1 MNDLKALAKKD
12 PAQLARPDVQA
23 LTPYQSARRIA
34 AAAGIQGDIWL
45 NANESSDAD
54 PMAPL
59 ERFFNRYPEPQPE
72 AVVKAYA
79 TYAGLNENQVLVTRG
94 GDEGIELFV
103 RTFCRPEKE
112 AILQFPPTYGM
123 YSVSAQTNGA
133 EVINLV
139 TSPENNWVPNVD
151 VAIEVLNQR
160 PEIKVVF
167 VCSPGNP
174 TGNLVPSD
182 VLETLAKATQG
193 RAILVIDEAYI
204 EFAPETTA
212 VNLLAQYPH
221 VALIRTLSKAFAL
234 AGLRC
239 GFVLSS
245 PSVINALKKVI
256 APYPIPTPTADIAQQ
271 ALSPVGIEV
280 MRQRAKACVAR
291 REALRTALSALP
303 GILAVVESQSNFL
316 LVKLN
321 DANPIFNELRNQGI
335 ALRDQSRQPTL
346 DNCIRITVGTEAE
359 NRRLLD
365 ALLTLLTETC

>member
-139 TSPENNWVPNVD
+139 TSPENNWIPNVD
-151 VAIEVLNQR
+151 DAIKVLDQR

-182 VLETLAKATQG
+182 VLEALAKATQG
-193 RAILVIDEAYI
+193 RAIFVIDEAYI

-303 GILAVVESQSNFL
+303 GILTVVESQSNFL

-335 ALRDQSRQPTL
+335 VLRDQSRQPTL